1 MNSMMNRSTLREI
14 KQSLGR
20 YLAILSIVA
29 LGVGFFAGIKETK
42 PAMVETADRYLKEK
56 NFYDYRLV
64 STLGFDE
71 KIVEEIRKRE
81 DVSVAQGAYTFDILC
96 QIPI

>member
-1 MNSMMNRSTLREI
+1 MSSMMIRSTLREI

-20 YLAILSIVA
+20 YLAILAIVA

-56 NFYDYRLV
+56 NFYDYRFSHALF
-64 STLGFDE
+64 S
-71 KIVEEIRKRE
+71 R
-81 DVSVAQGAYTFDILC
+81 
-96 QIPI
+96 